1 MINKINTNTM
11 NTSSPPL
18 SNQPHFKGAI
28 DGAILGALQYCE
40 SQPMLNVTVLDLL
53 TAIGPRT
60 ITEGQTNIF
69 SGFEAFR
76 RESSGLIVNC
86 LIPSFIVLG
95 FAKVLEK
102 PIMGMKGLM
111 SGCWAN
117 EDSLNKLAKYYNHDD
132 NKGKTPKEKI
142 ANAFKLMFKDL
153 EGVDGDIEN
162 GGLKKF
168 EKLGLDEY
176 AQKLADAICAEYP
189 ERKGFFSRIFKPSP
203 FEEAVN
209 KIYSEII
216 AKTHISDKIRFAGDE
231 GFFSRGLSSLVVEGS
246 KMYREFHLNNLLNP
260 DTVKEF
266 VHKATKLVTNKS
278 LLGLGIII
286 PLAISMQPINR
297 WWTSKVAG
305 KKGAPIY
312 KDFKD
317 SQEKELTP
325 KQKAALFR
333 QKIISIGSMI
343 GVALFSI
350 MKIPNLAM
358 FKNVTQFSGLFPT
371 MDQARIISTATF
383 SSRMGSSEDINEL
396 KEATTRDIATFFTFY
411 FIGDYVAKA
420 IATLIQEKIT
430 KGRVQLVNNLA
441 PLKKDA
447 NLLQRFTHW
456 ATKTSLKSS
465 GEVLTKE
472 AEKYRSVCQLGNIL
486 FSLVLLGIVI
496 PKVYRHHTDKAR
508 EKELKEMGVDPNKYY
523 PGFTMNSDRDL
534 AFKQRLDEKTKQ
546 VV

>member
-1 MINKINTNTM
+1 M

-117 EDSLNKLAKYYNHDD
+117 EDSLNKLSQYYNHEQ
-132 NKGKTPKEKI
+132 NKGTTPKEKI

-168 EKLGLDEY
+168 KDFNMDEY
-176 AQKLADAICAEYP
+176 AQKLADAICDSPDPKTA
-189 ERKGFFSRIFKPSP
+189 RKK
-203 FEEAVN
+203 V
-209 KIYSEII
+209 SEIYGEI
-216 AKTHISDKIRFAGDE
+216 VAKTHISEKIRFAGE
-231 GFFSRGLSSLVVEGS
+231 ESFFSRGLDSLVVEGS
-246 KMYREFHLNNLLNP
+246 KMYREFHERTILNP
-260 DTVKEF
+260 DVVKDF
-266 VHKATKLVTNKS
+266 VHKATKLVTRKS

-317 SQEKELTP
+317 SKEKELTP
-325 KQKAALFR
+325 EQKSALFK

-420 IATLIQEKIT
+420 IASMIQKHSKGNIQLI
-430 KGRVQLVNNLA
+430 NNLA

-465 GEVLTKE
+465 GEVLTKD
-472 AEKYRSVCQLGNIL
+472 AERARSLCQLGNIL

-508 EKELKEMGVDPNKYY
+508 EKELKEQGLDYKKYY
-523 PGFTMNSDRDL
+523 PGFTMNNDRDL
-534 AFKQRLDEKTKQ
+534 AFKQRLDEKVQ
-546 VV
+546 QAVLV